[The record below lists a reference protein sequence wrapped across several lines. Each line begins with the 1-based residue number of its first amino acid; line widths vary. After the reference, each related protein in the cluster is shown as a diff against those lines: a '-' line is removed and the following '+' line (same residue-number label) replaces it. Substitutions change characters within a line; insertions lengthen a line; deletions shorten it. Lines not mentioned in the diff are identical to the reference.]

1 MEETRIE
8 KYFQASL
15 YKYLFEISE
24 SSQHLECSVC
34 VHVLGGGGGAAK
46 APLGKYVNQIEKE
59 EGAHHSS
66 RDSFGYF

>member
-15 YKYLFEISE
+15 YIYLFEISE

-34 VHVLGGGGGAAK
+34 VHVLGGGDSAK
-46 APLGKYVNQIEKE
+46 APLGKYVNQLEKE
-59 EGAHHSS
+59 EGAHLSS